1 MVERKAMQKNR
12 PNLVIVSD
20 CYLPRWDGIARF
32 LYDII
37 LASRKK
43 FNITIVAPRFRGKKP
58 NIEGV
63 KEILMPLRNIVIGD
77 YELPQVRRKLLK
89 NAIKDADIVW
99 THTLGPLGKNAIS
112 IANKYNKRVIAYVH
126 SIEWELFSRALGKP
140 LIYNPLSAIS
150 RNFVRKYYSK
160 CDLLMLPSHTVL
172 NLFRWYKIK
181 TKAKVV
187 PLGINTKKFI
197 PPDNKIDAKK
207 KVGFSPSSTVIGYCG
222 RLAHEKDLKT
232 LVRAYLRQRDLYE
245 NLKLVLVGG
254 GIEELKNKFSKLS
267 GVTLTGAKNNVV
279 PYYQA
284 MDIYVL
290 PSLTETTSLSTLEA
304 MSCEVPVL
312 TTPVG
317 EANNYV
323 KNNRNGFKF
332 SKGSSVE
339 LSHFLKLLVEDDKL
353 RKRLGMNA
361 RKTVLEDYSWDT
373 AAKKIIDMLILQ
385 SDR

>member
-1 MVERKAMQKNR
+1 MQKNR

-20 CYLPRWDGIARF
+20 SYLPRWDGIARF
-32 LYDII
+32 LYDIT
-37 LASRKK
+37 LVARKK
-43 FNITIVAPRFRGKKP
+43 FNITIIAPRFRGKKP

-77 YELPQVRRKLLK
+77 YELPQVKRNILK
-89 NAIKDADIVW
+89 SAIKDADIVW
-99 THTLGPLGKNAIS
+99 THTLGPLGKTAIS
-112 IANKYNKRVIAYVH
+112 LSKKYNKRVIAYVH

-140 LIYNPLSAIS
+140 LIYNPVAALS
-150 RNFVRKYYSK
+150 RNFVKKYYSK
-160 CDLLMLPSHTVL
+160 CDLLMVPSHTVL
-172 NLFRWYKIK
+172 NLFRWYKIR
-181 TKAKVV
+181 TKAQVV
-187 PLGINTKKFI
+187 PLGINTKKFV
-197 PPDNKIDAKK
+197 PPENKIEAKK
-207 KVGFSPSSTVIGYCG
+207 KIGFSPSSTIIGYCG

-232 LVRAYLRQRDLYE
+232 LVRAYLRQRDLHE

-254 GIEELKNKFSKLS
+254 GLEELKNKFSKLS
-267 GVTLTGAKNNVV
+267 GVTLTGSKNNVV

-317 EANNYV
+317 EANIYV

-339 LSHFLKLLVEDDKL
+339 LSHFLKLLIDDDKL
-353 RKRLGMNA
+353 RKRLGMHA
-361 RKTVLEDYSWDT
+361 RKTVVDGFSWDV
-373 AAKKIIDMLILQ
+373 ASKKVVDMLILQ
-385 SDR
+385 SDNRR